1 MAVLLVDM
9 AAKPSAS
16 RERVDVVP
24 LVRRTDTHLSSRHQA
39 FSVSS
44 AGVSFLVRGRCIAEM
59 SKAETKPIT
68 AQSAANSQVVL
79 NASITGACE
88 SEQCIRR
95 MELTIAQRIREVEHS
110 DQRCSLERDAKQE
123 DGDVRT
129 GKAPCFEQAEV
140 HYWLALPYL
149 NHNKE
154 DHAPHC
160 RTEERQ
166 NGHRGPTPLVSLDDR
181 QHETNDRH

>member
-1 MAVLLVDM
+1 MGRLWN
-9 AAKPSAS
+9 AKPIPPPINRPRQAMSIKDASVLRRPNRPRPIATSAIPARHIIEGS
-16 RERVDVVP
+16 D
-24 LVRRTDTHLSSRHQA
+24 LATQLSGKQRSD
-39 FSVSS
+39 
-44 AGVSFLVRGRCIAEM
+44 
-59 SKAETKPIT
+59 KT
-68 AQSAANSQVVL
+68 SQ
-79 NASITGACE
+79 CDRD
-88 SEQCIRR
+88 QCIRR

-110 DQRCSLERDAKQE
+110 DQRCSLERDAEQE

-129 GKAPCFEQAEV
+129 GKAPCLEQAEV

-154 DHAPHC
+154 DHAPQC

-181 QHETNDRH
+181 QHETNDHHCEAEQAHQ